1 MVSQCLHS
9 TLQVGLYSGSTL
21 ILTAFPERD
30 WAKYTSKDPMWKM
43 PYLEVI
49 FRGGRGVEQGKQM

>member
-1 MVSQCLHS
+1 MSSQHS
-9 TLQVGLYSGSTL
+9 SGGFVQWEHPN
-21 ILTAFPERD
+21 TAFPERD